1 MLSGAGEEEEDD
13 DAAGGAVVS
22 FAGDDED
29 DLQSSVRQ
37 LPLLLLCSPP
47 SSAHCSGRSAGR
59 SACRVLED
67 GGDDSDHSR
76 GGEGD
81 PVGLLFPPTPC
92 VPIMLEEATDSPT
105 LLRYLLAAD
114 VDGGRDVLQL
124 VPLLSV
130 PQVGVEQLPLP
141 ELCLPAAT
149 LAVLCL
155 DPAHP
160 SILPS
165 NAIGGGGGL
174 AVGDVGAPHD
184 DVEPIRGGIGCVA
197 VAGPLHHLLPPLC
210 AGLELLPA
218 CAAGHSLLFLFGL
231 S

>member
-1 MLSGAGEEEEDD
+1 M
-13 DAAGGAVVS
+13 
-22 FAGDDED
+22 AGDDD
-29 DLQSSVRQ
+29 DLLSSGQQ
-37 LPLLLLCSPP
+37 LPLLQLGSPF
-47 SSAHCSGRSAGR
+47 SSRHCSGRCAG
-59 SACRVLED
+59 RVLED

-124 VPLLSV
+124 LPLLSV

-155 DPAHP
+155 DPAHL

-165 NAIGGGGGL
+165 HAVVVGGWLVEGY
-174 AVGDVGAPHD
+174 AGAPHD
-184 DVEPIRGGIGCVA
+184 DVEPIRGGLGCVS